1 MARRALR
8 MAVIVAGAAMF
19 AAASMPASA
28 QDRGTIV
35 YLVPT
40 LLDEFQATAQEAI
53 EFVFSEVG
61 FKVVSLDAQNR
72 ADLQLNQF
80 EDSLALKPAAIILAA
95 VDFDAVTPGVEAA
108 KAAGVPIIVFDR
120 QVRSTDF
127 ALTSVSGNVDIG
139 RISGREIKRLLEE
152 RSGSPRGKVLQIL
165 GDPGDN
171 YTLDIQIGF
180 EEVMKDYP
188 NIELI
193 TDAAINWEASNAA
206 DIAENEVLA
215 NPDID
220 LIFSHAAHLSDAVRA
235 VLEAAGK
242 KPGDIMLVS
251 SNGAPVG
258 LEMIREGW
266 LQAEIEQPLFA
277 QVWGMVKFINKVV
290 AGTSIEP
297 GTYDVLGLAGVLTQ
311 EDWGPNLALP
321 GAAITAK
328 NVDESRFWG
337 NLKTPEAPPDP
348 LPAN

>member
-95 VDFDAVTPGVEAA
+95 VDFDTVTTGVEAA

>member
-40 LLDEFQATAQEAI
+40 LLDEFQTTAQEAI

>member
-258 LEMIREGW
+258 LQMIREGW

>member
-277 QVWGMVKFINKVV
+277 QVWGMVKFINKAV

-297 GTYDVLGLAGVLTQ
+297 GTYDILGLAGVLTQ

>member
-1 MARRALR
+1 MSRFGRRL
-8 MAVIVAGAAMF
+8 AGAVVGGAVF
-19 AAASMPASA
+19 AAASLSASA

-40 LLDEFQATAQEAI
+40 LLDEFQTTSQEAV
-53 EFVFSEVG
+53 EFVFGELG
-61 FKVVSLDAQNR
+61 FDVVSLDAQNR
-72 ADLQLNQF
+72 GDLQLNQM
-80 EDSLALKPAAIILAA
+80 EDALALGPSAIILAA
-95 VDFDAVTPGVEAA
+95 VDFDAVTPGVDAA
-108 KAAGVPIIVFDR
+108 KAAGVPVIVFDR

-139 RISGREIKRLLEE
+139 RIAGAEIKRLLEE
-152 RSGSPRGKVLQIL
+152 RKGSSSGKVLQIL

-171 YTLDIQIGF
+171 YSLDIQIGF
-180 EEVMKDYP
+180 EEIMADLP
-188 NIELI
+188 DIELI
-193 TDAAINWEASNAA
+193 TDAALNWEASNAA
-206 DIAENEVLA
+206 DIAENELLA

-242 KPGDIMLVS
+242 SPGDILMVS

-266 LQAEIEQPLFA
+266 LQVEVEQPLFA
-277 QVWGMVKFINKVV
+277 QIWGMAKFIDIIE
-290 AGTSIEP
+290 AGATIEA
-297 GTYDVLGLAGVLTQ
+297 GSYDVLGLDGTLTL

-321 GAAITAK
+321 GAAITAD

-337 NLKTPEAPPDP
+337 NLVTPDSPPDP
-348 LPAN
+348 LPVN

>member
-139 RISGREIKRLLEE
+139 WISGREIKRLLEE

-297 GTYDVLGLAGVLTQ
+297 GTYDILGLAGVLTQ

>member
-1 MARRALR
+1 MKRASTRLAS
-8 MAVIVAGAAMF
+8 AVLGGAMIVAAGV
-19 AAASMPASA
+19 PAGA

-40 LLDEFQATAQEAI
+40 LLDEFQTASQGAV
-53 EFVFSEVG
+53 EFVFGELG
-61 FKVVSLDAQNR
+61 FDVVSLDAQNR

-80 EDSLALKPAAIILAA
+80 EDALALDPAVIILAA
-95 VDFDAVTPGVEAA
+95 VDFNAVTPGVDAA

-139 RISGREIKRLLEE
+139 RIAGREIIRLLEE
-152 RSGSPRGKVLQIL
+152 KNGSASGTVLQIL

-180 EEVMKDYP
+180 EEVVAESPD
-188 NIELI
+188 IEVI
-193 TDAAINWEASNAA
+193 TDAALNWEASNAA
-206 DIAENEVLA
+206 DIAENELLA

-220 LIFSHAAHLSDAVRA
+220 LIFGHAAHLSDAVRA
-235 VLEAAGK
+235 VLEASGRA
-242 KPGDIMLVS
+242 PGDIMLVS
-251 SNGAPVG
+251 SNGAPVA

-266 LQAEIEQPLFA
+266 LQVEVEQPLFA
-277 QVWGMVKFINKVV
+277 QVWGMAKFIDFIE
-290 AGTSIEP
+290 AGVPIEA
-297 GTYDVLGLAGVLTQ
+297 GTYDVLGLEGTLTI

-321 GAAITAK
+321 GAAITAD

-337 NLKTPEAPPDP
+337 NLVTPESAPDP
-348 LPAN
+348 LPVK

>member
-1 MARRALR
+1 MRRENLWLAG
-8 MAVIVAGAAMF
+8 AVAGGAML
-19 AAASMPASA
+19 AAASAPAVA

-40 LLDEFQATAQEAI
+40 LLDEFQTTSQEAV
-53 EFVFSEVG
+53 EFVFGEMG
-61 FKVVSLDAQNR
+61 FEVVSLDAQNR

-80 EDSLALKPAAIILAA
+80 EDALALDPKAIILAA
-95 VDFDAVTPGVEAA
+95 VDFNAVTPGVDGA

-152 RSGSPRGKVLQIL
+152 KNGSPSGKVLQVL

-180 EEVMKDYP
+180 EEIMADNP
-188 NIELI
+188 DIEVL
-193 TDAAINWEASNAA
+193 TDAALNWEASNAA
-206 DIAENEVLA
+206 DIVENELLA
-215 NPDID
+215 NPDIE
-220 LIFSHAAHLSDAVRA
+220 LIFSHAAHLSDAVRS
-235 VLEAAGK
+235 VLEANGK
-242 KPGDIMLVS
+242 SPGDIMLVS

-266 LQAEIEQPLFA
+266 LQVEVEQPLFA
-277 QVWGMVKFINKVV
+277 QVWGMAKFMNLIE
-290 AGTSIEP
+290 AGAKIEP
-297 GTYDVLGLAGVLTQ
+297 GTYDVLGLEGTLTI

-321 GAAITAK
+321 GAAITAE

-337 NLKTPEAPPDP
+337 NLVTPESAPDP